1 MRLLGTKDHELTPI
15 EGTNEPL
22 LTVQNLTTRFPVK
35 GGLLRRAVASV
46 HAVEDVSFVINKGQT
61 LSLVGEA
68 GCGKSTVG
76 RSILRLVDPL
86 SGSVDLGDQDILALS
101 PAEMRQARV
110 HMQMVFQDP
119 FASLN
124 PQMQLSD

>member
-22 LTVQNLTTRFPVK
+22 LTVQNLTTRFLFK

-61 LSLVGEA
+61 LSLVGES

-86 SGSVDLGDQDILALS
+86 SGSVDLGGQDILALS

-110 HMQMVFQDP
+110 HMQMVFQDL
-119 FASLN
+119 FASLD
-124 PQMQLSD
+124 P